1 MRSRNEIR
9 KNTPDSYG
17 YKWHTQILFTVLF
30 ARELVF
36 YVSHYLG
43 VDYES
48 NAGVKDFLTT
58 IPLF

>member
-1 MRSRNEIR
+1 ML
-9 KNTPDSYG
+9 DSYG
-17 YKWHTQILFTVLF
+17 YKWHTQIWFIVLF
-30 ARELVF
+30 PCELVF
-36 YVSHYLG
+36 SVSHYLG